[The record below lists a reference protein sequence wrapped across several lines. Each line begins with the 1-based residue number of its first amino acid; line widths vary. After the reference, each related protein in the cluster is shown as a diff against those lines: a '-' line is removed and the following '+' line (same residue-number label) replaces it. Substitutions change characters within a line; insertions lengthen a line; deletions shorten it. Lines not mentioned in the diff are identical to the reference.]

1 MNRGSRNRLTPPC
14 LRLAGRCC
22 YDPVEVPEPEPEGVA
37 GEPLG
42 GVPWPGPGWEPEPE
56 PMLGQF
62 FVELDPAL
70 VDPDVPDP
78 VDGGGVVEAEL
89 DEVPLELVPLL
100 PVPEPDVVE
109 LVVAALAT
117 SAPPPTSPA
126 VRAPMASAL
135 RRRIFICLVCPFSH
149 VTPTPSGGHDTAC
162 APDL

>member
-1 MNRGSRNRLTPPC
+1 
-14 LRLAGRCC
+14 
-22 YDPVEVPEPEPEGVA
+22 
-37 GEPLG
+37 
-42 GVPWPGPGWEPEPE
+42 
-56 PMLGQF
+56 MLGQF
-62 FVELDPAL
+62 FVELDPEL
-70 VDPDVPDP
+70 EPDPDVPEL
-78 VDGGGVVEAEL
+78 VVGGAVVEAEL

-135 RRRIFICLVCPFSH
+135 RRRIFICLVCPFSR
-149 VTPTPSGGHDTAC
+149 VTPTHSGGHDTAC